1 MSQSLPVPSMEPCA
15 AVYSVFH
22 CAGDK
27 CSSGPNWGY
36 DDSRGDYLT
45 VVRPIFP
52 PLRLCCC
59 CAHCGAASTFMQRS
73 INWVINQALWV
84 TRTWEILMQTGRS
97 NAAFR
102 S

>member
-45 VVRPIFP
+45 VVRPIP
-52 PLRLCCC
+52 PIALVLLLC
-59 CAHCGAASTFMQRS
+59 
-73 INWVINQALWV
+73 ALW
-84 TRTWEILMQTGRS
+84 S
-97 NAAFR
+97 CFHFHAAVD
-102 S
+102 